1 MNKNKKNIMILIL
14 CLVLF
19 VGCSTNK
26 DEPVVEEC
34 NPEIIYE
41 YETYMG
47 LLVNGKDRS
56 HLSTKSK
63 LKEGIDSSIIGA
75 WERDEEDDRYVIII
89 FYEDGSFVVM
99 VTSSSRNITIFNGV
113 YSTEEN
119 YLIMGTYAE
128 GLYEISDKNGV
139 EIFVIHYEDNV
150 HSTYK
155 RLK

>member
-1 MNKNKKNIMILIL
+1 MNKNKKNIIILIL

-34 NPEIIYE
+34 DPEIIYE

-47 LLVNGKDRS
+47 LLVNGKDRG
-56 HLSTKSK
+56 HLSSKSDFK
-63 LKEGIDSSIIGA
+63 QGIDPNIIGA
-75 WERDEEDDRYVIII
+75 WDSDEEDDRYVIII
-89 FYEDGSFVVM
+89 LYEDGSFVVM
-99 VTSSSRNITIFNGV
+99 VTSSSRNITIFNGE
-113 YSTEEN
+113 YSTEDN

-128 GLYEISDKNGV
+128 GLYEISVNNGV
-139 EIFVIHYEDNV
+139 ETLVIRYDDSEHF
-150 HSTYK
+150 TYK